1 MYLSIHIND
10 AQILETDMIPNRS
23 RLSQL
28 WHTAQDLEMKIG
40 SVIAISAA
48 TALLIMIGI
57 PTAQDVF
64 GNWNN
69 IEKKERAQ
77 AGVTLLQT
85 IATSIGGIAVFWN
98 IVLARRQ
105 MAIAHRQ
112 TELAQDQMEI
122 MREQIIN
129 ERFSKAVEQ
138 LGHNQLAVRVGAI
151 YALAR
156 LAKDS
161 PRDHWT
167 IMEMLAFFLREQCP
181 CPEGST
187 CRRHPS
193 SVPKDIQAAILVLGQ
208 RNVEQDPEKSHLHL
222 IHNDLRGVSF
232 AEGDF
237 RNVYFYESNLSDANF
252 YGANLQGANFWK
264 ADLSYSNLKGCQL
277 DGAILSKTSLRT
289 ARGLTVEQVKKAKK
303 WEDAIYSEDF
313 RMQLGLIATSPSS
326 VSYSSR

>member
-1 MYLSIHIND
+1 MRNSQEISNLIRNT
-10 AQILETDMIPNRS
+10 QISEANMLANRS

-28 WHTAQDLEMKIG
+28 GHTAQDLEMKIAG
-40 SVIAISAA
+40 IIAIFTA

-64 GNWNN
+64 DNWNN
-69 IEKKERAQ
+69 IEKKERSH

-138 LGHNQLAVRVGAI
+138 LGNSQLAVRVGAI

-167 IMEMLAFFLREQCP
+167 IM
-181 CPEGST
+181 
-187 CRRHPS
+187 
-193 SVPKDIQAAILVLGQ
+193 
-208 RNVEQDPEKSHLHL
+208 
-222 IHNDLRGVSF
+222 
-232 AEGDF
+232 
-237 RNVYFYESNLSDANF
+237 
-252 YGANLQGANFWK
+252 
-264 ADLSYSNLKGCQL
+264 
-277 DGAILSKTSLRT
+277 
-289 ARGLTVEQVKKAKK
+289 
-303 WEDAIYSEDF
+303 
-313 RMQLGLIATSPSS
+313 
-326 VSYSSR
+326 

>member
-1 MYLSIHIND
+1 
-10 AQILETDMIPNRS
+10 MITNRS
-23 RLSQL
+23 RLTQL
-28 WHTAQDLEMKIG
+28 LQTTHNLEMRIG
-40 SVIAISAA
+40 SAIAIAAA

-69 IEKKERAQ
+69 IEKKERSQ

-112 TELAQDQMEI
+112 IELAQNQMEI
-122 MREQIIN
+122 TCEQIIN

-151 YALAR
+151 YALAK

-167 IMEMLAFFLREQCP
+167 IMEMLAFFLRQHCP
-181 CPEGST
+181 CPEGRT
-187 CRRHPS
+187 GRGHPS
-193 SVPKDIQAAILVLGQ
+193 SVPKDIQAAVLVLGQ

-222 IHNDLRGVSF
+222 THKDLRGISF

-237 RNVYFYESNLSDANF
+237 RHAYFYESNLSDANF

-264 ADLSYSNLKGCQL
+264 ADLSYTNLKGCQL
-277 DGAILSKTSLRT
+277 DGAILSKTNLRT

-303 WEDAIYSEDF
+303 WEEAIYSEEL
-313 RMQLGLIATSPSS
+313 RVQLGLITTSPSS
-326 VSYSSR
+326 LSHANR

>member
-1 MYLSIHIND
+1 M
-10 AQILETDMIPNRS
+10 TTNRS

-40 SVIAISAA
+40 GAIAISAA

-57 PTAQDVF
+57 PTAEDVF

-69 IEKKERAQ
+69 IEKQERAQ

-122 MREQIIN
+122 IREQIIN
-129 ERFSKAVEQ
+129 DRFSTAVEQ
-138 LGHNQLAVRVGAI
+138 LGNNQLAVRVGAI

-187 CRRHPS
+187 GRRLPS
-193 SVPKDIQAAILVLGQ
+193 HVPKDVQAAVLVLGQ
-208 RNVEQDPEKSHLHL
+208 RNLELDPEESHLHL
-222 IHNDLRGVSF
+222 NHNDLRGVSF
-232 AEGDF
+232 AKGDF
-237 RNVYFYESNLSDANF
+237 RNAYFYDSNLSGANF
-252 YGANLQGANFWK
+252 YGANLQGTNFFK
-264 ADLSYSNLKGCQL
+264 ADLSYANLKGCRL
-277 DGAILSKTSLRT
+277 DGAILNKANLRT
-289 ARGLTVEQVKKAKK
+289 VKGLTVDQVKMAEK
-303 WEDAIYSEDF
+303 WEKAIYSEDF
-313 RMQLGLIATSPSS
+313 RVQLGLSATALSDLTHP
-326 VSYSSR
+326 VARVATERE

>member
-1 MYLSIHIND
+1 M
-10 AQILETDMIPNRS
+10 TTNRS

-28 WHTAQDLEMKIG
+28 WHTAQDLEMQLG
-40 SVIAISAA
+40 GALAISVA

-85 IATSIGGIAVFWN
+85 IATSVGGIAVFWN

-122 MREQIIN
+122 IRSQIIN
-129 ERFSKAVEQ
+129 EWFSTAIEQ
-138 LGHNQLAVRVGAI
+138 LGSSQLAVRVGAI

-161 PRDHWT
+161 PRDCWT
-167 IMEMLAFFLREQCP
+167 IMEMLVFFLREQCP

-187 CRRHPS
+187 GRRHQS
-193 SVPKDIQAAILVLGQ
+193 HVPKDVQAAVLVLGQ
-208 RNVEQDPEKSHLHL
+208 RDADQDPEKSHLHL

-232 AEGDF
+232 VEGDF
-237 RNVYFYESNLSDANF
+237 RNAYFYESNLSGANF
-252 YGANLQGANFWK
+252 YRANLQGANFWK
-264 ADLSYSNLKGCQL
+264 ADLSYANLKECQL
-277 DGAILSKTSLRT
+277 DGAILSKANLGT
-289 ARGLTVEQVKKAKK
+289 AKGLTVEQVKMARK
-303 WEDAIYSEDF
+303 WDDAIYSEDF
-313 RMQLGLIATSPSS
+313 RVQLGIKPS
-326 VSYSSR
+326 